1 MTTREARRDLCKLI
15 KAGKP
20 VLITSGSGWNRAS
33 AAVLT
38 PLAPPNKCKGKT
50 DAQRERARNEAAL
63 AALAQALKEA
73 Q

>member
-20 VLITSGSGWNRAS
+20 VLITSGGGWQPAI

-38 PLAPPNKCKGKT
+38 PTPAGPFKGKT
-50 DAQRERARNEAAL
+50 EAKRERARNEAVL
-63 AALAQALKEA
+63 AAVAKALKEA
-73 Q
+73 R